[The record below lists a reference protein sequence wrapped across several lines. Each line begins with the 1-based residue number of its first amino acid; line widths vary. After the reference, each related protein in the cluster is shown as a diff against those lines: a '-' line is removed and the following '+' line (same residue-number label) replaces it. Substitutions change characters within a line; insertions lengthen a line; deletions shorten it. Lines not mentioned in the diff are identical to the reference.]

1 MCSPDTVGVHWYPT
15 EKPLAHLRRRMEGGD
30 DMHARLCGMFSP
42 AVPWDALY
50 WSSDSLPTPLPLQKQ
65 HPCCLCLG
73 PHPHLEHALHQRL
86 IKTSK
91 HPAVSS
97 TSPCFISQ
105 LCSQNHHRCIA
116 ADLPAHP
123 FSARSSDRSIPYQ
136 AEA

>member
-1 MCSPDTVGVHWYPT
+1 
-15 EKPLAHLRRRMEGGD
+15 MEGGD
-30 DMHARLCGMFSP
+30 DMHARLCGMFLQQSRGMLCTGLRI
-42 AVPWDALY
+42 V
-50 WSSDSLPTPLPLQKQ
+50 SLPPSPSRSSIHVVCVWAPT
-65 HPCCLCLG
+65 
-73 PHPHLEHALHQRL
+73 HALHQRL